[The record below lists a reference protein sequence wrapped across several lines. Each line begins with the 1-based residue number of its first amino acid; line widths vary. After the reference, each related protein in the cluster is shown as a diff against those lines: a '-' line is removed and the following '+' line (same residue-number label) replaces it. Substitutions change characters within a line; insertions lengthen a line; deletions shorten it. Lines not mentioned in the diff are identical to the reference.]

1 MQQSDFAFAND
12 IRAAVELRTPR
23 TARLILICTLALFLI
38 GLIWAHFAVL
48 DEVKRG
54 NGRVIPTRQI
64 QVVQSLEGGIVGAIL
79 VDEGAMVNQ
88 GQTLMRIEDT
98 KFASEF
104 GEIRERR
111 AATAARVVRLEA
123 EAAGKDKLVFPADLE
138 KSAPKAV
145 AAERS
150 LYEARARKLAQ
161 DIDVVAQQE
170 TQRRREYDEYNAT
183 EVKLTETLK
192 LLQREVDLTRNL
204 FQQKVVPEIEMLR
217 VDRQAS
223 EMRGQIEV
231 IKASKAK
238 ASAAIQEAQ
247 SRLENAKT
255 TLRAQADE
263 DLAKSRG
270 DLAVL
275 DENIKAAKDRVF
287 RTDLRSP
294 VHGIVNKL
302 NVTTIGAVVQPGANV
317 MDIVPLDDTLLVEG
331 RIRPQDIAFIRA
343 GQDAVVKV
351 TAYDS
356 SVFGSLK
363 GKVERISAD
372 AIVDDKAERG
382 GGGEKNEAF
391 YRVIVRTDKN
401 HLGTTEH
408 PLPIIPG
415 MVTTVE
421 VLTGSKS
428 VLDYLVKPARMLREE
443 ALRER

>member
-23 TARLILICTLALFLI
+23 TSRLILICTLALFLV
-38 GLIWAHFAVL
+38 GLVWAHFAIL

-79 VDEGAMVNQ
+79 VDEGAIVNQ

-111 AATAARVVRLEA
+111 AATAARVVRLET
-123 EAAGKDKLVFPADLE
+123 EAAGKDKLVFPEELE
-138 KSAPKAV
+138 KAAPKAV

-170 TQRRREYDEYNAT
+170 TQRRRELDEYSAT

-238 ASAAIQEAQ
+238 ANAAIQEAQ

-331 RIRPQDIAFIRA
+331 RIKPQDIAFIRA

-372 AIVDDKAERG
+372 AIVDDKERGG

-428 VLDYLVKPARMLREE
+428 VLDYLVRPARMLREE